1 MGSNCWLGLG
11 LLTMTIQQK
20 LEMFDNDEQH
30 LIDTTY
36 TKKVDVPLYVPKYEK
51 PNIYELYDNLKA
63 IKLIQ
68 KINNSNVSEDEKKF
82 LTLAAYRHIIF
93 SFAKIADYY
102 AHSSA
107 EMQELMEQ
115 SALVIVD
122 FDKAIE
128 YGFVALN
135 NQLSNQYLEEQS
147 DR

>member
-1 MGSNCWLGLG
+1 
-11 LLTMTIQQK
+11 
-20 LEMFDNDEQH
+20 
-30 LIDTTY
+30 
-36 TKKVDVPLYVPKYEK
+36 
-51 PNIYELYDNLKA
+51 
-63 IKLIQ
+63 
-68 KINNSNVSEDEKKF
+68 
-82 LTLAAYRHIIF
+82 LAAYRHIIF

>member
-1 MGSNCWLGLG
+1 
-11 LLTMTIQQK
+11 
-20 LEMFDNDEQH
+20 
-30 LIDTTY
+30 
-36 TKKVDVPLYVPKYEK
+36 VPLYVPKYEK
-51 PNIYELYDNLKA
+51 PNVYELYDNLKA

-82 LTLAAYRHIIF
+82 LTLAAYRHIVF
-93 SFAKIADYY
+93 NFAKIADYY
-102 AHSSA
+102 AHSNS

-128 YGFVALN
+128 YGYVALN
-135 NQLSNQYLEEQS
+135 TQLSNQYLEEQS

>member
-1 MGSNCWLGLG
+1 
-11 LLTMTIQQK
+11 MTIQQK
-20 LEMFDNDEQH
+20 LDIFDQDEQE
-30 LIDTTY
+30 LIDSTY

-51 PNIYELYDNLKA
+51 PSIFELFDHMKA
-63 IKLIQ
+63 MKLI
-68 KINNSNVSEDEKKF
+68 KRINESKVSDNEKKF
-82 LTLAAYRHIIF
+82 LIFAAYRHIVFNF
-93 SFAKIADYY
+93 SKIADYY

-107 EMQELMEQ
+107 EMQDLMEQ

-128 YGFVALN
+128 YGYVALN

>member
-51 PNIYELYDNLKA
+51 PNIYGLYDNLKA

-68 KINNSNVSEDEKKF
+68 KINNSNISEDEKKF
-82 LTLAAYRHIIF
+82 LTLAAYRHIVF

-102 AHSSA
+102 AHSNA

-135 NQLSNQYLEEQS
+135 TQLSNQYLEEQS

>member
-1 MGSNCWLGLG
+1 
-11 LLTMTIQQK
+11 
-20 LEMFDNDEQH
+20 MFDSDEQ
-30 LIDTTY
+30 LIIDTTY

-51 PNIYELYDNLKA
+51 PNVYELYDNLKA

-82 LTLAAYRHIIF
+82 LTLAAYRHIVF
-93 SFAKIADYY
+93 NFAKIADYY
-102 AHSSA
+102 AHSNS

-128 YGFVALN
+128 YGYVALN
-135 NQLSNQYLEEQS
+135 TQLSNQYLEEQS